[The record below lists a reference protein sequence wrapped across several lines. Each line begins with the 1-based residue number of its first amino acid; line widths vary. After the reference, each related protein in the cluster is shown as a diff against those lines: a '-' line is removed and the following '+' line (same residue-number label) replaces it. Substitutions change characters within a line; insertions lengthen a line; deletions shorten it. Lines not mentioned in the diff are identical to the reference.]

1 MKGKTND
8 LSLDPRAFEVFC
20 DDKILAFSLN
30 NFLSVPSAV
39 KALGVTAPTV
49 RSAVKN
55 LEKLRILREITGKQR
70 DRVYVYDPYMK
81 ILEKGTELNL

>member
-1 MKGKTND
+1 
-8 LSLDPRAFEVFC
+8 
-20 DDKILAFSLN
+20 
-30 NFLSVPSAV
+30 V

-81 ILEKGTELNL
+81 ILDKGT